1 LALVVRLLLKAI
13 ALYLVHSLLLEA
25 VRVAATMVLAHLVVR
40 VVRVVERLVL
50 TLAERLALEHL
61 DKDLLVVLQPPL
73 ELLAAVVA
81 AEQVQ

>member
-1 LALVVRLLLKAI
+1 
-13 ALYLVHSLLLEA
+13 
-25 VRVAATMVLAHLVVR
+25 M
-40 VVRVVERLVL
+40 VRVVERLVL